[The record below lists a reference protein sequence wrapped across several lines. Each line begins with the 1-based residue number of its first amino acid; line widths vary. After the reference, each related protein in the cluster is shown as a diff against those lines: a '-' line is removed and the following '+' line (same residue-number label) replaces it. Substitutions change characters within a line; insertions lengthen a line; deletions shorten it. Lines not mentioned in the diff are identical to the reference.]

1 MTLTAP
7 ILTEQPLLISNPPQT
22 HAAYLVWQSPA
33 KHAQGTGR
41 RYRVGLLRA
50 TKDRNK
56 ADFTYLNNL
65 DDFKKAT
72 ENGFDGYTGIP
83 LQRKDKNSNA
93 FSLLQR
99 RVPPP
104 NRPDYEE
111 YLARFGL
118 HKKDSLT
125 LLSVLACT
133 GARQIGNS
141 FSIAETFEGFNRSF
155 QYIFDLAGRRH
166 YASQTPNAK
175 TGDKVSF
182 VAEPNNEYD
191 PFAVCLKDANG
202 QILGYI
208 NRCQVKKVQP
218 WARANK
224 ITNARIHRVNGRR
237 DYPRLFVMC
246 DINPKKTT

>member
-7 ILTEQPLLISNPPQT
+7 IPTEQPLLISNPLQT
-22 HAAYLVWQSPA
+22 QVAHLVWQSPME
-33 KHAQGTGR
+33 HGQGTGPH
-41 RYRVGLLRA
+41 YRVGLLRA
-50 TKDRNK
+50 DPDSDNVVFNYLPES
-56 ADFTYLNNL
+56 ADFIQA
-65 DDFKKAT
+65 K
-72 ENGFDGYTGIP
+72 ENGFDDYTGIP
-83 LQRKDKNSNA
+83 LWRKDKNSSA

-104 NRPDYEE
+104 NRPDFAE

-118 HKKDSLT
+118 NIADNLNP
-125 LLSVLACT
+125 LSVLAYT
-133 GARQIGNS
+133 GARQIGNP
-141 FSIAETFEGFNRSF
+141 FSIAETFEGFDAPF

-166 YASQTPNAK
+166 YAPETSNAK
-175 TGDKVSF
+175 QGDEVF
-182 VAEPNNEYD
+182 FDAETDNQHD
-191 PFAVCLKDANG
+191 PLAVCLKDANG
-202 QILGYI
+202 QRLGYI

-246 DINPKKTT
+246 DINPQ

>member
-7 ILTEQPLLISNPPQT
+7 TLTEQPLLISNPLQT
-22 HAAYLVWQSPA
+22 QVANLVWQSP
-33 KHAQGTGR
+33 KEHTQGTGR
-41 RYRVGLLRA
+41 RYCVGRLRA
-50 TKDRNK
+50 DPDSDDVIFSYLAKSE
-56 ADFTYLNNL
+56 DFRQA
-65 DDFKKAT
+65 KK
-72 ENGFDGYTGIP
+72 NGFDGYTGIP
-83 LQRKDKNSNA
+83 LWHKGRDTSA

-104 NRPDYEE
+104 NRPDYKD

-118 HKKDSLT
+118 NIADELPP
-125 LLSVLACT
+125 LSVLAYT
-133 GARQIGNS
+133 GARQIGNP
-141 FSIAETFEGFNRSF
+141 FSIAETFEGFDTPF

-166 YASQTPNAK
+166 YAPETPNAEQ
-175 TGDKVSF
+175 GDEVF
-182 VAEPNNEYD
+182 FDAETDNQHD
-191 PFAVCLKDANG
+191 PLAVCLKDANG
-202 QILGYI
+202 QRLGYI

-246 DINPKKTT
+246 DINPQ

>member
-7 ILTEQPLLISNPPQT
+7 ILTEQPLLISNPLQT
-22 HAAYLVWQSPA
+22 QVANLVWQSP
-33 KHAQGTGR
+33 KEIAQGTGPH
-41 RYRVGLLRA
+41 YRVGVLRTDPNSGDISFNYLPKSA
-50 TKDRNK
+50 DFNK
-56 ADFTYLNNL
+56 A
-65 DDFKKAT
+65 K
-72 ENGFDGYTGIP
+72 ENGFKEYTGIP
-83 LQRKDKNSNA
+83 LWRKDKNPSA

-104 NRPDYEE
+104 NRLDFDD

-118 HKKDSLT
+118 NITDELPP
-125 LLSVLACT
+125 LSVLAYT
-133 GARQIGNS
+133 GARQFGDS
-141 FSIAETFEGFNRSF
+141 FSIAETFEGFDAPF

-166 YASQTPNAK
+166 YAPETSNAK
-175 TGDKVSF
+175 QGDEVF
-182 VAEPNNEYD
+182 FDAEPNNKYD

-202 QILGYI
+202 QRLGYI

-246 DINPKKTT
+246 DINPQ